1 MTFLHSVLY
10 FGYQSRILQRSFL
23 SLMSLVS
30 TTVSL
35 HFRFFVRDCYFWAFS
50 WLFDFVSVFDH
61 QLSDGLVSLSPRLG
75 QFCPLGRLGPLQQL
89 LLHSQ
94 TGLVLLHLQ
103 LYARL
108 LRQMHVFF
116 WFVIIRGMLVE
127 FTSKLPL
134 YHHLQ
139 NSRNCSL
146 GKEKELANN
155 RAALRMEGFFFKPH
169 FMLLQTVMI
178 SFSKKKSA
186 PAGAGPLFLRS
197 ETDVG

>member
-1 MTFLHSVLY
+1 MNRNKITETLPCNKIKRAKTPSTIDAKRVFSERKKTICDFSALSTVFWISVAHTAE
-10 FGYQSRILQRSFL
+10 ILSFTN
-23 SLMSLVS
+23 VS
-30 TTVSL
+30 CFNNSVAS
-35 HFRFFVRDCYFWAFS
+35 FPFFVRDCYFWAFS
-50 WLFDFVSVFDH
+50 WLFDFVSVFNH

-94 TGLVLLHLQ
+94 TGLALLHLQ

-116 WFVIIRGMLVE
+116 WFVIIRAMLVE

-139 NSRNCSL
+139 N
-146 GKEKELANN
+146 
-155 RAALRMEGFFFKPH
+155 LRI
-169 FMLLQTVMI
+169 V
-178 SFSKKKSA
+178 
-186 PAGAGPLFLRS
+186 
-197 ETDVG
+197 V